1 MAGSEGFDLDCLTSA
16 QKPWLKIPEP
26 VHPMLLM
33 VIVDFGDEERNG
45 VRVSGVHSEI
55 VEYRG
60 GKNLRVDLAEKWI
73 ELTPMRFKMSSLAP
87 PRPLADA
94 DGRVLYEP
102 ATEPML
108 YSTARVYAVRVMHE
122 RPLARDLKL

>member
-1 MAGSEGFDLDCLTSA
+1 MGNESVTAPRLLSWSD
-16 QKPWLKIPEP
+16 P

-33 VIVDFGDEERNG
+33 VIVDFGENMG
-45 VRVSGVHSEI
+45 GVHAET

-73 ELTPMRFKMSSLAP
+73 ELTPMRFKMSSLVP

-94 DGRVLYEP
+94 DGHVLYEP

-108 YSTARVYAVRVMHE
+108 YSTARIYAVRVMRE
-122 RPLARDLKL
+122 RPLLRDLKL